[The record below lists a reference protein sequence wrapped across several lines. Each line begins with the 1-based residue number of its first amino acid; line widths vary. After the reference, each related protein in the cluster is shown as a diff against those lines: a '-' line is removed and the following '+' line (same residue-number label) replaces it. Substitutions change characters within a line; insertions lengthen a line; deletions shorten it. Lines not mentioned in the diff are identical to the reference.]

1 MEDLPMLSRREKGH
15 GFARSLRQAAIGW
28 GCLALLLFA
37 TGCGHEEPKDTR
49 AADEA
54 AIQNTDAQWAK
65 AAASGDVD
73 ATVSYYSDD
82 ASLLAP
88 NAPIASD
95 KQSIRA
101 AWASLLTPGTS
112 LSWQTTKVGVA
123 RSGDLGYVIGVYQ
136 MTTKDAQGKP
146 VSDRGKFVEVWK
158 KQADGNWKTVADIFN
173 SDLPAQALTPAAAAK
188 KKASGRRHTRKR
200 HRANPSSS
208 GMM

>member
-1 MEDLPMLSRREKGH
+1 MAGYREKGH
-15 GFARSLRQAAIGW
+15 RFTRNLFRAGIG
-28 GCLALLLFA
+28 GAGLALVLLA
-37 TGCGHEEPKDTR
+37 AGCGQQEPKDTR
-49 AADEA
+49 AADGA

-88 NAPIASD
+88 DAPIASD

-112 LSWQTTKVGVA
+112 LSWQTTKVDVA

-146 VSDRGKFVEVWK
+146 LSDRGKFVEVWK
-158 KQADGNWKTVADIFN
+158 KQADGNWKAVADIFN
-173 SDLPAQALTPAAAAK
+173 SDLPAQAPAPVPVAK
-188 KKASGRRHTRKR
+188 KKAGGHRHTKKR
-200 HRANPSSS
+200 HRANSQSS
-208 GMM
+208 GM